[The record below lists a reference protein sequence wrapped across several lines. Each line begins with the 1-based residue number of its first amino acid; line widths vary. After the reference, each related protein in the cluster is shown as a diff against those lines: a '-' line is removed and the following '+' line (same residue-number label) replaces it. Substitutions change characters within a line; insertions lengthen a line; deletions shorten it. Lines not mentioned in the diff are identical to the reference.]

1 MKIVQHGDTVSVTEI
16 EQLAAAT
23 AAGFQSAI
31 RDALPCCPR
40 RIEIDLS
47 QTAFVDCVGL
57 GALVA
62 VRKCARKRN
71 AGVTVRL
78 VNPALPTRCLLRL
91 TRMDSLF
98 PIEQT

>member
-1 MKIVQHGDTVSVTEI
+1 MKIVQQGDTVSVSEI

-23 AAGFQSAI
+23 AAGFESAI
-31 RDALPCCPR
+31 CDALPGFPR

-62 VRKCARKRN
+62 LRKCARKRN
-71 AGVTVRL
+71 AAVSVRL
-78 VNPALPTRCLLRL
+78 VNPAFPARCLLKMA
-91 TRMDSLF
+91 RMDALF
-98 PIEQT
+98 PIE